1 MNCLTILFFSRRILC
16 FSSSSAFFWR
26 SSSIHHSQTP
36 FFLPSF
42 FSLSI
47 RSFSNRSFSNRSC
60 STLLASSAN
69 LYFLSFILIKIL
81 LVLTVLSPSLPYA
94 SEHEDHFDKLTQL
107 MFVVSYFYCLI
118 KRNIVI
124 YSWTRSF
131 LRCDS
136 FIWFI
141 QRFSPRLSASY
152 LNIWRKEGNT
162 SGLYSS

>member
-1 MNCLTILFFSRRILC
+1 MNCFTILFFSRRILC

-26 SSSIHHSQTP
+26 SSSILHSQTL

-94 SEHEDHFDKLTQL
+94 SEHEDHFDKQIQP
-107 MFVVSYFYCLI
+107 MFVISYFYVWLTEILI
-118 KRNIVI
+118 I
-124 YSWTRSF
+124 YSCTRSF
-131 LRCDS
+131 LLCDS

-152 LNIWRKEGNT
+152 LII
-162 SGLYSS
+162 